1 MFYIL
6 VAILSGITNVIS
18 RSVNFVLSDKIG
30 VYQSTFFNYIFGLIG
45 SFILLVISG
54 ETFKLFTTSS
64 YSAPWIVYAGGLV
77 GVAVVS
83 LQVFL
88 SSKVSSFYL
97 NLLLFVGQLF
107 TGIIIDCISTG
118 KISVYQVIG
127 GVLVIVGLGYNLYV
141 DKSKDK
147 ETVSE

>member
-18 RSVNFVLSDKIG
+18 RSVNFVLSERIG
-30 VYQSTFFNYIFGLIG
+30 VYQSTFFNYIFGLAG
-45 SFILLVISG
+45 SFILLTISG
-54 ETFKLFTTSS
+54 EAFKLFTASS
-64 YSAPWIVYAGGLV
+64 YSSPWIVYTGGLV

-97 NLLLFVGQLF
+97 TLLLFVGQLF
-107 TGIIIDCISTG
+107 TGIIIDYFSTV
-118 KISVYQVIG
+118 KISIYQVIG
-127 GVLVIVGLGYNLYV
+127 GILVVVGLGYNLYI
-141 DKSKDK
+141 DKSKEK
-147 ETVSE
+147 ETVSD

>member
-18 RSVNFVLSDKIG
+18 RSVNFVLSERIG
-30 VYQSTFFNYIFGLIG
+30 VYQSTFFNYIFGLAG
-45 SFILLVISG
+45 SFILLTISG
-54 ETFKLFTTSS
+54 ETFKLFTDSS
-64 YSAPWIVYAGGLV
+64 YSAPWIVYTGGLV

-97 NLLLFVGQLF
+97 TLLLFVGQLF
-107 TGIIIDCISTG
+107 TGIIIDYFSTV
-118 KISVYQVIG
+118 KISIYQVIG
-127 GVLVIVGLGYNLYV
+127 GILVVVGLGYNLYI
-141 DKSKDK
+141 DKSKEK
-147 ETVSE
+147 ETVSD

>member
-6 VAILSGITNVIS
+6 IAILSGITNVIS

-30 VYQSTFFNYIFGLIG
+30 VYQSTFFNYVFGLIG

-54 ETFKLFTTSS
+54 ETFKLFTTST
-64 YSAPWIVYAGGLV
+64 YSAPWIVYTGGLV

-97 NLLLFVGQLF
+97 TLLLFVGQLF
-107 TGIIIDCISTG
+107 TGIIIDCVSTG
-118 KISVYQVIG
+118 KISIYQVVG
-127 GVLVIVGLGYNLYV
+127 GILVVIGLGYNLYI
-141 DKSKDK
+141 DKSKEK
-147 ETVSE
+147 ESVSK

>member
-54 ETFKLFTTSS
+54 ETFKLFTASS

-97 NLLLFVGQLF
+97 TLLLFVGQLF

-127 GVLVIVGLGYNLYV
+127 GVLVIVGLRYNLHV

-147 ETVSE
+147 ETVS

>member
-30 VYQSTFFNYIFGLIG
+30 VYQITFFNYIFGLIG

-97 NLLLFVGQLF
+97 TLLLFVGQLF

>member
-6 VAILSGITNVIS
+6 VAILSGISNVIS

-54 ETFKLFTTSS
+54 ETFKLFTASS
-64 YSAPWIVYAGGLV
+64 YSAPWIFYSGGLV

-97 NLLLFVGQLF
+97 TLLLFVGQLF
-107 TGIIIDCISTG
+107 TGIIIDCVSTG

>member
-54 ETFKLFTTSS
+54 ETFKLFTVSS

-97 NLLLFVGQLF
+97 TLLLFVGQLF

>member
-97 NLLLFVGQLF
+97 TLLLFVGQLF

>member
-1 MFYIL
+1 MLYIL

-54 ETFKLFTTSS
+54 ETFKLFTASS
-64 YSAPWIVYAGGLV
+64 YSAPWIVYVGGLV

-97 NLLLFVGQLF
+97 TLLLFVGQLF
-107 TGIIIDCISTG
+107 TGIIIDCVSTG
-118 KISVYQVIG
+118 KISVYQIIG
-127 GVLVIVGLGYNLYV
+127 GVLVIVGLGYNLYL